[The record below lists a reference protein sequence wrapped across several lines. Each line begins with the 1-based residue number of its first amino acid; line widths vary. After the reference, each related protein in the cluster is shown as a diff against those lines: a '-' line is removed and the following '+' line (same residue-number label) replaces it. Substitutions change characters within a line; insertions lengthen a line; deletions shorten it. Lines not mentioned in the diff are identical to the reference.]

1 VGTHR
6 SGDGGERPSER
17 LQLSLSRPAGLH
29 WRVGV
34 ELADQSVN
42 PSYDVLAQLLDDDGL
57 RGRIREVESM

>member
-1 VGTHR
+1 
-6 SGDGGERPSER
+6 
-17 LQLSLSRPAGLH
+17 LH

-42 PSYDVLAQLLDDDGL
+42 PSYDVLAQLPNHDGL